1 MSHEERHRKK
11 EMWYDKGKKVVADM
25 TDKKRM
31 DEVGA
36 YIETYY
42 VPDHDDI
49 KLDKEIH
56 TIFDRITS
64 FRKKRAARKN
74 AKNLKESQM
83 DETYVGCDPGVDGV
97 KFDTASMEKKKITAE
112 MSSTMPIN
120 WNIDDLIARMEETF
134 SQRLLRMIDE
144 RNLKDSEV
152 YTKANVDRRHFSK
165 IRKDVNYTPNK
176 KTVLAF
182 TIALELSLDE
192 AKDLLASAG
201 YALSRS
207 SKMDIIVAYFLQNK
221 IYDMFE
227 INDVLYAY
235 GQPVFG

>member
-1 MSHEERHRKK
+1 M
-11 EMWYDKGKKVVADM
+11 A
-25 TDKKRM
+25 DKKRI

-36 YIETYY
+36 YIAKYY

-49 KLDKEIH
+49 KPDKEIH

-64 FRKKRAARKN
+64 FREKRAAKKN
-74 AKNLKESQM
+74 AKDLKETIT
-83 DETYVGCDPGVDGV
+83 DETYDGCDPGVEGI
-97 KFDTASMEKKKITAE
+97 KFDTASMEKKKITTE
-112 MSSTMPIN
+112 MSSTMPVN
-120 WNIDDLIARMEETF
+120 WNIDDLLARMEETF

-182 TIALELSLDE
+182 AIALELSLDE